1 VVKTNAGT
9 AAGVSVPVEAARGSS
24 AARARGPLPPAH
36 DPWREPV
43 PGVLQPIRDRL
54 DHQARLT
61 EVALRPVYSYAR
73 QNPGDPR
80 PWLLAARA
88 YAQLDWW
95 SDSVDRYLRAYRID
109 AGCRGDPRMLP
120 DLLKAAAHPVAGRSA
135 ASAIREIYGAE
146 ALPAVAEER
155 RRRTGDREA
164 LVRLDRLAEELSR

>member
-1 VVKTNAGT
+1 
-9 AAGVSVPVEAARGSS
+9 
-24 AARARGPLPPAH
+24 
-36 DPWREPV
+36 
-43 PGVLQPIRDRL
+43 VLQPVRDRL

-73 QNPGDPR
+73 QNPSDPR

-120 DLLKAAAHPVAGRSA
+120 DLLKAATHPVAGRSA

-164 LVRLDRLAEELSR
+164 LVRLDRLSEELSR